1 MFDLKKVLN
10 SVKRDKGIILAAAWS
25 FNQLAYAIVY
35 PFIPIYLCN
44 DRGFDYKLVSL
55 IFPLL
60 GLAAIVAPV
69 PCGWLA
75 DKSGY
80 KFTMLFGQAMR
91 GVMFF
96 LMAFL
101 VYFNAPFWT
110 FALTLMLNA
119 AVGSAFTVGSDA
131 YLFTITKF
139 EDRPIYYSKIRIGLN
154 LGWAVGP
161 MLGAFFAKTPFWLF
175 FCMTG
180 ILCMIGTAYT
190 YYCCFQGGKIFEKVE
205 KEKVIVTE
213 KRSIKKDV
221 FGNYR
226 FLLLISGTL
235 FLMMLASQL
244 YSTMSIF
251 ATQKV
256 GVTSKELGFI
266 YSLNG
271 FMVLAL
277 QIPIVAGMKK
287 LNINVLGQLMIG
299 VLLYII
305 GYMQLGFV
313 GSAWTIAIAVAVIT
327 LGEISIQPALY
338 TAVSGHTVKENA
350 GRMFSINSLMRGIGY
365 AVGPWVGG
373 QLFAVCT
380 PLVMWGLLSLFAVI
394 AAVMFVFGTNGHK
407 AENTAA

>member
-1 MFDLKKVLN
+1 MFDLKKVWN
-10 SVKRDKGIILAAAWS
+10 GVRNDKGIILAAAWS

-44 DRGFDYKLVSL
+44 DRGFDYAIVSI

-69 PCGWLA
+69 PCGWMA
-75 DKSGY
+75 DKLGY

-91 GVMFF
+91 GVLFF
-96 LMAFL
+96 LMSFL
-101 VYFNAPFWT
+101 VFYKAPFWM
-110 FALTLMLNA
+110 FAVTLMVNA

-131 YLFTITKF
+131 YLFTITNF

-175 FCMTG
+175 FLMTG
-180 ILCMIGTAYT
+180 ILCMFGTLYT
-190 YYCCFQGGKIFEKVE
+190 HFCCFNGGSIFDRTE
-205 KEKVIVTE
+205 KEKVTVTE
-213 KRSIKKDV
+213 KRSVKKDI

-235 FLMMLASQL
+235 FMTMLASQL

-251 ATQKV
+251 ATQKI
-256 GVTSKELGFI
+256 GVSSKELGFI

-277 QIPIVAGMKK
+277 QIPLVAGMKK
-287 LNINVLGQLMIG
+287 LKISVLGQLLIG
-299 VLLYII
+299 SALYIA

-313 GSAWTIAIAVAVIT
+313 VGAWTIAIAVAVIT
-327 LGEISIQPALY
+327 LGEMAIQPALY
-338 TAVSGHTVKENA
+338 TAVSGHSVKENA
-350 GRMFSINSLMRGIGY
+350 GRMFSVNSLMRGIGY
-365 AVGPWVGG
+365 AVGPWISG
-373 QLFAVCT
+373 QLFDRTSA
-380 PLVMWGLLSLFAVI
+380 LGLWSILSGFALI
-394 AAVMFVFGTNGHK
+394 AAVFFIFGMAK
-407 AENTAA
+407 KQDA